1 MYPTE
6 PATPVTCLASHCYDK
21 TKLSARAGLRLR
33 CKSARLRGLSADLF
47 RLVPIPN
54 CEYTATSPSSYLLGV
69 SGYRRVGLALAT
81 LACVVPNAVQ
91 VPPPVPPRAAEA
103 PPSRCCATWPAG
115 VESQPESLRCRHIG
129 VAVSRTKCT
138 VRPRILP
145 EEPAEKV

>member
-1 MYPTE
+1 M
-6 PATPVTCLASHCYDK
+6 
-21 TKLSARAGLRLR
+21 
-33 CKSARLRGLSADLF
+33 
-47 RLVPIPN
+47 
-54 CEYTATSPSSYLLGV
+54 SPSSYLLGV

-129 VAVSRTKCT
+129 VAVSRTKYT